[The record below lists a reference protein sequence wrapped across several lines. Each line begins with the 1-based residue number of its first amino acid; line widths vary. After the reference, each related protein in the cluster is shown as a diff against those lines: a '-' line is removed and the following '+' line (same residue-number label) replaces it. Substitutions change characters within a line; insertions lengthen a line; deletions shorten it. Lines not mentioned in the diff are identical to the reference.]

1 MSWLALSECVRLLR
15 FASNSLRVNTSNKP
29 NLSAPPQTITLAI
42 RWSQSLPNDC
52 DKPPAPHCCYT
63 GHHGNCFHK
72 GSRGMSCV
80 SYFLASLLLLGDLLH
95 CGGPGTERRRRSC
108 AENTDPHTA
117 SLMDTV
123 QPGGK
128 TETGVGKQGSAFK
141 CPATES
147 DFHRKTAVTSHLT
160 FLNPIFSFIVCF
172 GLFLS
177 NFSVEHCMKNAEDQ
191 VYTTLTETCVVLL
204 LKHNF
209 CLCLHKQKHTL
220 MLLPDPCL
228 NGSRY
233 YPEISPLSRV
243 LFSSQ
248 HVVHTSGL
256 SSSSFTWSSA
266 VYYLTEHEWHQN
278 NSRGSQAW
286 LPQCSVCDWAEV
298 CNADL
303 PLTFGLHIRTNT
315 RRPLI

>member
-1 MSWLALSECVRLLR
+1 MTVINR
-15 FASNSLRVNTSNKP
+15 P
-29 NLSAPPQTITLAI
+29 
-42 RWSQSLPNDC
+42 
-52 DKPPAPHCCYT
+52 
-63 GHHGNCFHK
+63 
-72 GSRGMSCV
+72 
-80 SYFLASLLLLGDLLH
+80 
-95 CGGPGTERRRRSC
+95 
-108 AENTDPHTA
+108 PHTA
-117 SLMDTV
+117 AIQGIMVIASIREVGECLVYLTSWLLCFSSGTSYTAEGRGRREGAGVVLRIQIHTQQVWWILFSLE
-123 QPGGK
+123 GK
-128 TETGVGKQGSAFK
+128 LKLGWENKAVHSSVPLLNQTFTGKQQWHHILPSWILF
-141 CPATES
+141 
-147 DFHRKTAVTSHLT
+147 F
-160 FLNPIFSFIVCF
+160 FIIVCF